1 MLGTKLRLQPE
12 LDIEMVSVFLMQML
26 GSNLDAA
33 QACRRAATHAGPGLG
48 SHQAGRCQCRR
59 TGVTCEG
66 DLEGGEGC
74 KCP

>member
-12 LDIEMVSVFLMQML
+12 LDVEMVSVFLMQMPAP
-26 GSNLDAA
+26 NLDAA
-33 QACRRAATHAGPGLG
+33 QACWRAAAHAGPGLG
-48 SHQAGRCQCRR
+48 SPQAGGCRR

-66 DLEGGEGC
+66 DLEGGGEGR